1 MLGTQSQAIL
11 VARSVPIETRD
22 LKRAELVPAL
32 LSISKSMRALRGIK
46 LATLGFNNGQD
57 ELLMAVPDG
66 GLPVAQLADLLM
78 IRPSTVSK
86 MTDRLIEKGLVERV
100 GDLRDARRTIV
111 RITPAGIEARGM
123 VIAARQELEEELT
136 KTIDED
142 SLTSRQACLGECAE
156 MLERRLKRLR

>member
-1 MLGTQSQAIL
+1 MLDLQTVSKPAARPVALEDAPVHQS
-11 VARSVPIETRD
+11 
-22 LKRAELVPAL
+22 ELVPAL

-46 LATLGFNNGQD
+46 LAALGFNNGQD
-57 ELLMAVPDG
+57 ELLMAVPDE

-86 MTDRLIEKGLVERV
+86 MTDRLIERALVERV

-111 RITPAGIEARGM
+111 RITQAGLEAREM
-123 VIAARQELEEELT
+123 VIAARQELEKELT
-136 KTIDED
+136 RTLEEKD
-142 SLTSRQACLGECAE
+142 LMQMQACLDDCAD